1 MTLRVLLPYQ
11 VLTEVSGVRSV
22 TADTTQGSLGLLPQ
36 RLDCVAILVP
46 GILSYRCEATDLYI
60 AVDAGVLVK
69 AGLAVSVSVR
79 NAIVGLSLQELRA
92 QVAEHF
98 LRLDEEERM
107 ARSALAKIEVG
118 FLRRFDAMR
127 HER

>member
-1 MTLRVLLPYQ
+1 MTLQVLLPHQ
-11 VLTEVSGVRSV
+11 VLTEVTGVRSLTV
-22 TADTTQGSLGLLPQ
+22 ETSEGSVGLLPH

-46 GILSYRCEATDLYI
+46 GILSYRQDAADQYM

-69 AGLAVSVSVR
+69 AGSAVSVSVR
-79 NAIVGLSLQELRA
+79 NAIVGLSLQELQA

-98 LRLDEEERM
+98 LRLDEEERA

-118 FLRRFDAMR
+118 FLRRFDEIR